1 MLCDTSCTP
10 SHSWAYADS
19 TLSVLELLLHLPLAE
34 HAGIAAVLPPGGLYD
49 AHVIHLADLAAQLNV
64 YFDVDHSA
72 SAHALHV

>member
-1 MLCDTSCTP
+1 M
-10 SHSWAYADS
+10 
-19 TLSVLELLLHLPLAE
+19 HLPLAE